1 MHFSDV
7 PNFLRRSIG
16 VTAIVLASA
25 FFLGLPHHAFAS
37 KVLAVK
43 FDAQDAPLSCE
54 VASLKMA
61 LAFKGVKVSEAAL
74 MQNVGYDTTRRRSN
88 TWGNPN
94 KGFVGTLHG
103 FQNVTGYGVH
113 WEPIAKTAALY
124 RPARVVKHWGIRN
137 ITTAIDAGNPVLMWG
152 TYRVSTA
159 HTDPWRTPDGTLI
172 KAWYGEHTR
181 VVIGYIGSAQNPS
194 RIVLMDPVKGKLTW
208 TIPEFKEN
216 WSHFEYNGVLVQ

>member
-1 MHFSDV
+1 
-7 PNFLRRSIG
+7 
-16 VTAIVLASA
+16 
-25 FFLGLPHHAFAS
+25 
-37 KVLAVK
+37 
-43 FDAQDAPLSCE
+43 
-54 VASLKMA
+54 MA
-61 LAFKGVKVSEAAL
+61 WAFKSVKVSDATL
-74 MQNVGYDTTRRRSN
+74 MQKVGYETTRRRSN
-88 TWGNPN
+88 TWGKPN
-94 KGFVGTLHG
+94 DGVVGTLDG
-103 FQNVTGYGVH
+103 FQSVTGYGVH

-152 TYRVSTA
+152 TYRTSTA
-159 HTDPWRTPDGTLI
+159 HADPWRTLDGTLV

-181 VVIGYIGSAQNPS
+181 VVIGYIGSTQNPS